1 MDLNQIKDKIAK
13 CLRLQQSNNVGEAT
27 SAANMVEKLCRQYGI
42 SSSEVSAD
50 YDPEK
55 DEVIQFYWGRSFKK
69 SDIAVNLLLN
79 AVVDFYNGEA
89 IITPKIKT
97 MKKNGINIE
106 YNTGYKQMS
115 VVATKANRIQ
125 IELYLEYLLETME
138 RLSEEAKVNARQSTR
153 AYKLNFR
160 KGFSVKISERLKE
173 MKKNQERIG
182 KPDSNM
188 SRALVCNRNA
198 MERKAVYDKYKELY
212 PRTRS
217 SRYKARGGTAYEAGK
232 SKAEGVGLNKQT
244 NSTKP
249 TLALTGK

>member
-27 SAANMVEKLCRQYGI
+27 SAANMVEKLCRQYGL

-50 YDPEK
+50 YDPER
-55 DEVIQFYWGRSFKK
+55 DEVIQFFWGRSFKK
-69 SDIAVNLLLN
+69 SDIAVNLLIRSV
-79 AVVDFYNGEA
+79 AEFYNGET

-97 MKKNGINIE
+97 MQRNGVDIQ
-106 YNTGYKQMS
+106 YNTGYKKIS

-138 RLSEEAKVNARQSTR
+138 RLATDAKNNTTSRSRQ
-153 AYKLNFR
+153 YKLNFR
-160 KGFSVKISERLKE
+160 KGFAVKITERLRE

-182 KPDSNM
+182 KPDAKM

-217 SRYKARGGTAYEAGK
+217 STYRSSGGTGYEAGK
-232 SKAEGVGLNKQT
+232 SKAEGIGLNKQAT
-244 NSTKP
+244 STKP